1 MKSRFLDWRKNARP
15 TMDAIDPSS
24 TDRTMR
30 AAEFQTATGR
40 VQFAVSD
47 GMRASKYQTSQ
58 YEELQR
64 MLAAMSQ
71 PSDSPT
77 SAVAEMRQKPIR
89 GSMARM
95 SNIGMIP

>member
-15 TMDAIDPSS
+15 TMDTIDPSS
-24 TDRTMR
+24 TERTGR
-30 AAEFQTATGR
+30 AAKFQTATGR
-40 VQFAVSD
+40 AQFSVRE
-47 GMRASKYQTSQ
+47 GMRASKAKKSQ

-77 SAVAEMRQKPIR
+77 SAVAEMRKKPIK

-95 SNIGMIP
+95 SNMGMIP